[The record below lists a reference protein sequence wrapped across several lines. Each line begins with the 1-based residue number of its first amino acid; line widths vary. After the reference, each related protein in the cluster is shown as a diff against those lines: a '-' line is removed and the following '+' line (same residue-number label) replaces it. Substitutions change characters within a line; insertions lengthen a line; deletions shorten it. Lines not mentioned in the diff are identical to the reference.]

1 MFVLYYFIKNKIFT
15 CNTIEIINM
24 SNIYLLN
31 IKINLNL
38 LVIKVYVIII

>member
-38 LVIKVYVIII
+38 LIKVYVIII